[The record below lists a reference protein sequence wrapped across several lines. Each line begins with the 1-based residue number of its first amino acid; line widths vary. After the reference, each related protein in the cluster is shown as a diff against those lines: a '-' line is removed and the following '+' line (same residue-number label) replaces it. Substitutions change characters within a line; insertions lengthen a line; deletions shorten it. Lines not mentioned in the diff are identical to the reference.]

1 MLEAM
6 LWNAMNQQK
15 NNAAFNEKYIE
26 YKCKGSKK
34 LSIKQYLEKV
44 KDLSNMIDNSGQQ
57 KIHLIMKDNDD
68 KQLMHSKY
76 NNTKIMIS
84 NKTDE
89 IFNELFQSLFTRFK
103 LGPEKSMKGSEFFFD
118 DSIAKCFAN
127 IIE

>member
-1 MLEAM
+1 
-6 LWNAMNQQK
+6 MNQQK
-15 NNAAFNEKYIE
+15 NNAEFNEKYIE
-26 YKCKGSKK
+26 YKCTGSKK
-34 LSIKQYLEKV
+34 LSIKQYLEK
-44 KDLSNMIDNSGQQ
+44 I
-57 KIHLIMKDNDD
+57 KDNDD

-118 DSIAKCFAN
+118 DSIDKCFAN